1 MYLNEYKQNNNDSIK
16 NNGDNSKNNKNFDGN
31 TIIIII
37 IIIIIVINC
46 LFQPGGFSAGS
57 AADTIDYLS
66 NCKRA

>member
-16 NNGDNSKNNKNFDGN
+16 NNGDNSKNNKNYDGN
-31 TIIIII
+31 TIII

>member
-16 NNGDNSKNNKNFDGN
+16 NNGDNSKNNKNYDGN